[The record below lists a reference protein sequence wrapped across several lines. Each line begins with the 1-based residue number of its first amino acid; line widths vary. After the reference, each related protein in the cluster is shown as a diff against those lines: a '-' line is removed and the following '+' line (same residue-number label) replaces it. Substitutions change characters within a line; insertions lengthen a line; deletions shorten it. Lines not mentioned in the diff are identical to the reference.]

1 MNIDD
6 LTLGQVKQLQA
17 MIGKNSPIA
26 VESCC
31 NEKYV
36 IVRSVAAGVFF
47 GKIKSR
53 SGDAV
58 VNVVLDS
65 CRRIWYWKGA
75 ASLSQLASE
84 GPKNPGE
91 CKFSVVTN
99 GHEVL
104 NACEIIPV
112 TELAEKEIKAV
123 KEWKN

>member
-6 LTLGQVKQLQA
+6 LTLGQIKQLQS
-17 MIGKNSPIA
+17 MIGKNSPMA
-26 VESCC
+26 SESC

-36 IVRSVAAGVFF
+36 IVRSVSAGVFF

-65 CRRIWYWKGA
+65 CRRLWYWKGA
-75 ASLSQLASE
+75 ASLSQLAVD

-104 NACEIIPV
+104 NVVEIIPV
-112 TELAEKEIKAV
+112 TDLAEKEIKAV
-123 KEWKN
+123 KEWKI

>member
-6 LTLGQVKQLQA
+6 LTLGQIKQLQA
-17 MIGKNSPIA
+17 VMGKNSPIA
-26 VESCC
+26 QETYC
-31 NEKYV
+31 NDKYV

-47 GKIKSR
+47 GKIKR
-53 SGDAV
+53 RDGN
-58 VNVVLDS
+58 NVIMDS
-65 CRRIWYWKGA
+65 VRRLWYWKGA
-75 ASLSQLASE
+75 SSLSQLATD

-104 NACEIIPV
+104 NICEIIPV
-112 TELAEKEIKAV
+112 TEAAEKEIKAV